1 MFLRSRLA
9 LGLALSAALLAA
21 PAMAADFSIN
31 PTRVELGVKKGVET
45 ITLSNG
51 EDRELSFEVSLMK
64 WSQKDNGEWVEVAS
78 KDLVVYP
85 ALLKM
90 PANGKGIVRIGAKIA
105 NAPAVEGSYRLSIQ
119 ELPGGPAPD
128 GTAVRLLTR
137 VSLPVFITPA
147 QKTEKF
153 VLAANAS
160 KEGLKLTI
168 ANQGTVHASPQEA
181 LVEFLDGSGK
191 SLGAAVKSKNNTD
204 YVLPGASTSFTQ
216 AWPTNCSAV
225 KQVKV
230 KLADLDTLTAPVNG
244 SCQ

>member
-1 MFLRSRLA
+1 MFLRNRLA
-9 LGLALSAALLAA
+9 LGLALSAAFLAA

-31 PTRVELGVKKGVET
+31 PTRVELGVKKAVET

-64 WSQKDNGEWVEVAS
+64 WSQKDNGEWVEAPS

-90 PANGKGIVRIGAKIA
+90 PANGKGIVRVGGKIA
-105 NAPAVEGSYRLSIQ
+105 TAPEVEGSYRLSIQ
-119 ELPGGPAPD
+119 ELPGGPSPD

-137 VSLPVFITPA
+137 VSLPIFITPG

-153 VLAANAS
+153 SLAALGS

-168 ANQGTVHASPQEA
+168 SNQGTVHSSPQEA
-181 LVEFLDGSGK
+181 LIEFLDASGK
-191 SLGAAVKSKNNTD
+191 SLGAAVKGKNNTD
-204 YVLPGASTSFTQ
+204 YILPGATTTLMQ
-216 AWPTNCSAV
+216 DWPANCSSV

-230 KLADLDTLTAPVNG
+230 KLADLETLTAPVSG